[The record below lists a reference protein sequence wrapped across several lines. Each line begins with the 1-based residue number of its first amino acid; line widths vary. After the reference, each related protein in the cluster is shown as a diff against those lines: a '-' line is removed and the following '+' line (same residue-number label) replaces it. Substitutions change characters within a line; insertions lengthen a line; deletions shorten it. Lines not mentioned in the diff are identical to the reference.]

1 MLLLY
6 GVIACLLFFI
16 TKNINPDYAQ
26 KISFDYFY
34 HIFQE
39 KIFYI
44 NTFFFGTEF
53 IKLSYKN
60 LFFMEKFL
68 SIVFEY
74 KECSKFFGCQLYVSH
89 SSTSGDMGLL
99 GIMEILG
106 IFGAICILTILIAF
120 TKYFNNNFFY
130 ILLII
135 FISLHYGFIFS
146 NVGNLI
152 LAIILTQDLK
162 LYNKHKIN
170 HD

>member
-1 MLLLY
+1 
-6 GVIACLLFFI
+6 
-16 TKNINPDYAQ
+16 
-26 KISFDYFY
+26 
-34 HIFQE
+34 
-39 KIFYI
+39 
-44 NTFFFGTEF
+44 
-53 IKLSYKN
+53 
-60 LFFMEKFL
+60 
-68 SIVFEY
+68 
-74 KECSKFFGCQLYVSH
+74 
-89 SSTSGDMGLL
+89 MGLL